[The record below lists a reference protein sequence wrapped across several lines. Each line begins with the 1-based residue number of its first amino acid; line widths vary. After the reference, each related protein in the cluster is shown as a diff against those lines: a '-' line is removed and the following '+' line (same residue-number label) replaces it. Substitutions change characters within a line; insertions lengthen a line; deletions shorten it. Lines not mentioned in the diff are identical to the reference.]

1 MLFWKF
7 NNVFIFLNYFTRE
20 TSSIIKHTKKPLIDV
35 SLIQKRPIKQS
46 KKTSIV
52 DVSSNKTAPKTMTKT
67 KDNNNNSKKKNVVE
81 LHNENEENLVENKKV
96 CFNFWF

>member
-1 MLFWKF
+1 MY
-7 NNVFIFLNYFTRE
+7 VY
-20 TSSIIKHTKKPLIDV
+20 IISVRKE
-35 SLIQKRPIKQS
+35 KRVKQS